1 MPSGAKVGYFHLKVK
16 NNAENFQAKGIPKYR
31 GCHENVAKTLL
42 HLLNHLIFWG
52 VKKVCVADMAPLE
65 PAWPMQRY

>member
-1 MPSGAKVGYFHLKVK
+1 MPSGAKVRYFHLKVK

-42 HLLNHLIFWG
+42 HLLNHLIFG
-52 VKKVCVADMAPLE
+52 V
-65 PAWPMQRY
+65 